1 MPTANLT
8 EQQLA
13 ITAAAQL
20 HGKML
25 TDDAFMGYDGTIE
38 QFDDLVQQCYYIAR
52 EEVSLEVEP
61 VTQIVD
67 QFYNNQFSI
76 MAGEL
81 NVDYWMY

>member
-38 QFDDLVQQCYYIAR
+38 QFEDLVQQCYYIAR

-61 VTQIVD
+61 VEQIVD
-67 QFYNNQFSI
+67 AFYQFNYEI
-76 MAGEL
+76 MAGERD
-81 NVDYWMY
+81 VTYWM